1 MTNLVEIAPGVV
13 FAAEVINPKWG
24 QSLQA
29 EERPTS
35 QHRIESGADHTQE
48 NRDQDASL
56 RKGDQGEQMALL

>member
-1 MTNLVEIAPGVV
+1 MTTLVQIAPGVV

-29 EERPTS
+29 EERPTNR
-35 QHRIESGADHTQE
+35 HGIERGANPARE
-48 NRDQDASL
+48 NRDQDASP